1 MESEATVPV
10 GGIQCGIPVMKVG
23 TPASVVAG
31 QNQTINYT
39 ITVPADVEA
48 FKAIACDIQNI
59 KVVDVTTAEPGVK
72 FNIVSASPGG
82 VINGATVTWANLG
95 TYKPGDPPIVLSVGL
110 TVPSDS
116 AAGKIT
122 DTATATAVLGN
133 CKGNASANATDLTGL
148 ASVNAAALTGTDAFS
163 GHATTVAD
171 AAPIPNSDTLAA
183 TQGATPV
190 GGVQTGAGGM
200 SHRSNG
206 AVPIGAALGS
216 LALVGSLAARRRR
229 RNG

>member
-1 MESEATVPV
+1 
-10 GGIQCGIPVMKVG
+10 
-23 TPASVVAG
+23 VAG

-39 ITVPADVEA
+39 ITVPADVDA
-48 FKAIACDIQNI
+48 FKAIACDIQNV

-72 FNIVSASPGG
+72 FTIVSASPGG
-82 VINGATVTWANLG
+82 VISGGNTVTWANLG
-95 TYKPGDPPIVLSVGL
+95 TYKPGDPPMVLSVGL

-148 ASVNAAALTGTDAFS
+148 ATVNAAALTGSDAFS

-171 AAPIPNSDTLAA
+171 AAPITNPDTLAA
-183 TQGATPV
+183 TQGAPPV

-206 AVPIGAALGS
+206 AVPFAAALGS